1 MKLSAVQADAMQE
14 LGNIGAAH
22 AATTLSQ
29 MIGSTVHM
37 SVPAIK
43 AVDIAALGT
52 YMGEESAAMVVFEL
66 QGDIQ
71 HGGFVIFYITRES
84 AIRLTNTMLGLTDDG
99 DIEPEDL
106 GLTDMN
112 RPMNEMDESALLEV
126 GNIMVSAFLDATAEL
141 LGFVMLPS
149 PPSMTIDM
157 AHAAMSSLIAGLGEE
172 IDEVLLFSTELT
184 CEEHKIDSDIIMMPE
199 TKTLARIVELLEN
212 MMKPA

>member
-1 MKLSAVQADAMQE
+1 MKLSPIQADAIQE

-29 MIGSTVHM
+29 MIGSTVEM

-43 AVDIAALGT
+43 TVDIAELGD
-52 YMGEESAAMVVFEL
+52 YMGEESAAMVAFEL
-66 QGDIQ
+66 QGEIQ

-84 AIRLTNTMLGLTDDG
+84 AIRLTNTMLGLT
-99 DIEPEDL
+99 E
-106 GLTDMN
+106 MN

-141 LGFVMLPS
+141 LGFIMLPS

-157 AHAAMSSLIAGLGEE
+157 AHAAMSSLIAGMGEE

>member
-1 MKLSAVQADAMQE
+1 MKLSTVQADAMQE

-29 MIGSTVHM
+29 MLGSTVQM
-37 SVPAIK
+37 SVPGIK
-43 AVDIAALGT
+43 AIDIAELGN
-52 YMGEESAAMVVFEL
+52 YMGEESAALVAFEL
-66 QGDIQ
+66 QGEIQ
-71 HGGFVIFYITRES
+71 HGGFIIFYITRES
-84 AIRLTNTMLGLTDDG
+84 AIRLTNTMLGLTD
-99 DIEPEDL
+99 
-106 GLTDMN
+106 MN
-112 RPMNEMDESALLEV
+112 RPMNEMDESALIEV

-149 PPSMTIDM
+149 PPAMTIDM
-157 AHAAMSSLIAGLGEE
+157 VHAAMSSLIAGMGEE

-199 TKTLARIVELLEN
+199 NKTLVQIVGLLEN

>member
-1 MKLSAVQADAMQE
+1 MKLSAVQADAIQE

-29 MIGSTVHM
+29 MIGSTVQM
-37 SVPAIK
+37 SVPGIK
-43 AVDIAALGT
+43 AIDIAELGSF
-52 YMGEESAAMVVFEL
+52 MGEESAALVVFEL
-66 QGDIQ
+66 QGEIQ

-84 AIRLTNTMLGLTDDG
+84 AIRLTNTM
-99 DIEPEDL
+99 L

-141 LGFVMLPS
+141 LGFIMLPS

-157 AHAAMSSLIAGLGEE
+157 AHAAMSSLIAGMGEE

>member
-1 MKLSAVQADAMQE
+1 MKLSAVQADAIQE

-29 MIGSTVHM
+29 MVGSTVQM
-37 SVPAIK
+37 SVPGIK
-43 AVDIAALGT
+43 AVDIADLGSF
-52 YMGEESAAMVVFEL
+52 MGEESAAMVVFEL
-66 QGDIQ
+66 QGEIQ

-84 AIRLTNTMLGLTDDG
+84 AIRLTNTM
-99 DIEPEDL
+99 L

-199 TKTLARIVELLEN
+199 TKTLAHIVELLEN

>member
-1 MKLSAVQADAMQE
+1 MKLSAVQADAIQE

-29 MIGSTVHM
+29 MIGSTVQM
-37 SVPAIK
+37 SVPGIK
-43 AVDIAALGT
+43 AVDIADLASF
-52 YMGEESAAMVVFEL
+52 MGEESAALVVFEL
-66 QGDIQ
+66 QGEIQ

-84 AIRLTNTMLGLTDDG
+84 AIRLTNTM
-99 DIEPEDL
+99 L

-199 TKTLARIVELLEN
+199 TKTLAHIVALLEN
-212 MMKPA
+212 MMNPA

>member
-1 MKLSAVQADAMQE
+1 MKLSAVQADAIQE

-29 MIGSTVHM
+29 MVGSTVQM
-37 SVPAIK
+37 SVPGIK
-43 AVDIAALGT
+43 AIDIAELGNF
-52 YMGEESAAMVVFEL
+52 MGEESAALVVFEL
-66 QGDIQ
+66 QGDIP

-84 AIRLTNTMLGLTDDG
+84 AIRLTNTM
-99 DIEPEDL
+99 L

-157 AHAAMSSLIAGLGEE
+157 AHAAMSTLIAGMGEE

>member
-1 MKLSAVQADAMQE
+1 MFSRIAT
-14 LGNIGAAH
+14 AH

-29 MIGSTVHM
+29 MVGSTVQM
-37 SVPAIK
+37 SVPGIK
-43 AVDIAALGT
+43 AVDIADLGS

-66 QGDIQ
+66 QGEIQ
-71 HGGFVIFYITRES
+71 HGGFIIFYITRES
-84 AIRLTNTMLGLTDDG
+84 AIRLTNTMLGLTD
-99 DIEPEDL
+99 
-106 GLTDMN
+106 MN
-112 RPMNEMDESALLEV
+112 RTMNEMDESALLEV

-149 PPSMTIDM
+149 PPAMTIDM

>member
-1 MKLSAVQADAMQE
+1 MKLSAVQADAIQE

-29 MIGSTVHM
+29 MVGSTVQM
-37 SVPAIK
+37 SVPGIK
-43 AVDIAALGT
+43 AIDIAQLGN
-52 YMGEESAAMVVFEL
+52 YMGEESAALVVFEL
-66 QGDIQ
+66 QGEIQ

-84 AIRLTNTMLGLTDDG
+84 AIRLTNTMLGLTD
-99 DIEPEDL
+99 
-106 GLTDMN
+106 MN
-112 RPMNEMDESALLEV
+112 RAMNEMDESALLEV